1 MKRIL
6 CIVCFLFVV
15 GMVAQNNNQP
25 NATKKIGIKDIFL
38 MLPDSAFD
46 HQDFTLKNRKKM
58 LKTIGQ
64 RPNTDVE
71 NYQGTYAYIDVCDP
85 KNGYLSAFY
94 YFLEGYKFEI
104 CYWNLK
110 DRRKLVGVNK
120 DEGNGALKFYLYD
133 NGNLKE
139 NSTYEPETYDVQ
151 LSDFFETSH
160 LNAKEKA
167 ILQDLFKNRVVFQ
180 YVLPRKGTSIEMR
193 VGSIPF
199 DMEYETMFDEAGL
212 EDAKI
217 KYKHL
222 IFKWVNEKWV
232 KEVRKGYKTAE

>member
-1 MKRIL
+1 MKE
-6 CIVCFLFVV
+6 
-15 GMVAQNNNQP
+15 
-25 NATKKIGIKDIFL
+25 
-38 MLPDSAFD
+38 DS
-46 HQDFTLKNRKKM
+46 
-58 LKTIGQ
+58 
-64 RPNTDVE
+64 
-71 NYQGTYAYIDVCDP
+71 
-85 KNGYLSAFY
+85 S
-94 YFLEGYKFEI
+94 
-104 CYWNLK
+104 
-110 DRRKLVGVNK
+110 
-120 DEGNGALKFYLYD
+120 
-133 NGNLKE
+133 
-139 NSTYEPETYDVQ
+139 YEPPTYGVQ

-160 LNAKEKA
+160 LNSKEKA

>member
-1 MKRIL
+1 M
-6 CIVCFLFVV
+6 
-15 GMVAQNNNQP
+15 
-25 NATKKIGIKDIFL
+25 
-38 MLPDSAFD
+38 
-46 HQDFTLKNRKKM
+46 
-58 LKTIGQ
+58 
-64 RPNTDVE
+64 
-71 NYQGTYAYIDVCDP
+71 
-85 KNGYLSAFY
+85 
-94 YFLEGYKFEI
+94 
-104 CYWNLK
+104 
-110 DRRKLVGVNK
+110 GVNK

-139 NSTYEPETYDVQ
+139 DSSYEPPTYGVQ

-167 ILQDLFKNRVVFQ
+167 ILQDLFKNRVVFSIRI
-180 YVLPRKGTSIEMR
+180 PRKGTSIEMR

-222 IFKWVNEKWV
+222 IFKWVNEKMG
-232 KEVRKGYKTAE
+232 ERKSEKDIKQQNK